1 MQSHGINVGGVVLL
15 EVGQTGQRPINTLV
29 LPVNPQQTF
38 QTNMRVTIVQ
48 TLDGLYIDN
57 FGYGIQ
63 QISIAGTSAWNS
75 AQGRFNGQHVAGN
88 PAIQHLSQDIIKKFF
103 DLGGVKGS
111 NKNAYIRIYDDVTGA
126 AYEVAPTGNEVL
138 LRSPSSPLTVS
149 YQYTFVVL
157 KDLISG
163 HQIQKAPDPVI
174 STFTSPKSIQTYAA
188 SKVANAQA
196 VTLGVKQTPYVRR
209 QVQSGDTLYTIAQD
223 YLPKQA
229 TVQDVDTFVNDIAA
243 LNSLGNP
250 NLLFTGMLLR
260 IPA

>member
-1 MQSHGINVGGVVLL
+1 MLSHGINVGGTLTVTVGPPGTAPTRSLVFPVVPDQNLGL
-15 EVGQTGQRPINTLV
+15 NV
-29 LPVNPQQTF
+29 
-38 QTNMRVTIVQ
+38 RVTVVQ
-48 TLDGLYIDN
+48 TAAGLYLDK
-57 FGYGIQ
+57 FGPGIQ
-63 QISIAGTSAWNS
+63 TLTLQGTTAWNS
-75 AQGRFNGQHVAGN
+75 AQGRYNGQRVDGN
-88 PAIQHLSQDIIKKFF
+88 TAARHLYKDILTYHEQQTITKS
-103 DLGGVKGS
+103 GS
-111 NKNAYIRIYDDVTGA
+111 EMRLYDDVANQAWVVEPIGT
-126 AYEVAPTGNEVL
+126 PTFQ
-138 LRSPSSPLTVS
+138 RSQQSPLTLYYS
-149 YQYTFVVL
+149 MQFVVI
-157 KDLISG
+157 KDLMTG